1 MSFRAIALTLT
12 ILLVPTIVICQMRN
26 DGAKVEGEVR
36 KVDGEFHKAFMM
48 EEAGLLDELLADDF
62 IWTHS
67 TGNIQDKA
75 LIVANIKSGKLA
87 YEIAE
92 TDDVKVYLYKDSA
105 VVSGHATR
113 RYPGKD
119 TFWLRYTSV
128 YVKIGGKWRAA
139 AFHSSHVPK

>member
-1 MSFRAIALTLT
+1 MKNLIVTVLILMTL
-12 ILLVPTIVICQMRN
+12 PMFVIGQ
-26 DGAKVEGEVR
+26 AKNGQSKTEAEVR
-36 KVDGEFHKAFMM
+36 RADREFHNAFMM
-48 EEAGLLDELLADDF
+48 EDASVLQELLTNDF
-62 IWTHS
+62 FWTHS
-67 TGNIQDKA
+67 TGNVQDKA

-92 TDDVKVYLYKDSA
+92 TDDVNVHLYKNSA

-139 AFHSSHVPK
+139 AFHSSHVPN

>member
-1 MSFRAIALTLT
+1 M
-12 ILLVPTIVICQMRN
+12 ILLAMPLLVFCQT
-26 DGAKVEGEVR
+26 KSSEGKSKTEVH
-36 KVDGEFHKAFMM
+36 KADGEFHKAFMV
-48 EEAGLLDELLADDF
+48 EDAEALDHLLTDDF

-67 TGNIQDKA
+67 TGNIQDKM
-75 LIVANIKSGKLA
+75 LILANIKSGKLA

-92 TDDVKVYLYKDSA
+92 TDDVNVHVYKNSA

-113 RYPGKD
+113 RYPGKE